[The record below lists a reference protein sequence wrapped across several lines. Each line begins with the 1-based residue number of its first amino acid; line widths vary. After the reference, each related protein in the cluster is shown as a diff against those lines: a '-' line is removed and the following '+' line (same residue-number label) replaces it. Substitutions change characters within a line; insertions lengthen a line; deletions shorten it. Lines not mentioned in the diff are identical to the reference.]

1 MKTKPPTQKQRLECL
16 ERELHEL
23 RKTMATAAEL
33 QSAVDALTAAVAR
46 VQAEVTELKS
56 RPPVAQ
62 NVEQAQLD
70 ANTDAVTAATATLN
84 GL

>member
-1 MKTKPPTQKQRLECL
+1 MSRARTSRIEEDDGDCRRTPIRF
-16 ERELHEL
+16 
-23 RKTMATAAEL
+23 
-33 QSAVDALTAAVAR
+33 DALTAAVAR
-46 VQAEVTELKS
+46 VQAEVIELKS

-70 ANTDAVTAATATLN
+70 ANTDAVTGATATLN